1 MHSNTQKSFMLEKVE
16 YLKDMSG
23 LNNENVCDLDK
34 ICVRTIQ
41 N

>member
-1 MHSNTQKSFMLEKVE
+1 MLEKVE
-16 YLKDMSG
+16 YLKEISG
-23 LNNENVCDLDK
+23 LNNENFCDLLK